1 MDNSED
7 GLSRE
12 QENNSEDGLSRE
24 QEKKIVRQSRIV
36 ELRDRVLLKDR
47 SADRAV
53 MEEVF
58 DKSTLMVV
66 YGLLNQEV
74 IKEIFGVMKSGKESR
89 IYTGIGAQDNRI
101 AIKIYL
107 TTSAE
112 FKKGMIPYITGDPR
126 FKVVKRD
133 SRSLAYLWAQK
144 EFKNLQRASEVGI
157 RVPRPIHVEKNILV
171 MEFITEDDYPA
182 QTLKEKH
189 PKNPRGMYRNL
200 LKYVRIL
207 YRKAKLVH
215 GDLSEYNIMNLHGI
229 PVIFDMSQSVHI
241 DHPMA
246 KQLLQRDID
255 VLNRFFKKLGVPIKS
270 SESIYEWVVG

>member
-12 QENNSEDGLSRE
+12 QENDSEDGLSREQENDSEDGLSREQENDSEDGLSREQENDSEDGLSREQENDSEDGLSRE

-101 AIKIYL
+101 AI
-107 TTSAE
+107 
-112 FKKGMIPYITGDPR
+112 
-126 FKVVKRD
+126 
-133 SRSLAYLWAQK
+133 
-144 EFKNLQRASEVGI
+144 
-157 RVPRPIHVEKNILV
+157 
-171 MEFITEDDYPA
+171 
-182 QTLKEKH
+182 
-189 PKNPRGMYRNL
+189 
-200 LKYVRIL
+200 
-207 YRKAKLVH
+207 
-215 GDLSEYNIMNLHGI
+215 
-229 PVIFDMSQSVHI
+229 
-241 DHPMA
+241 
-246 KQLLQRDID
+246 
-255 VLNRFFKKLGVPIKS
+255 
-270 SESIYEWVVG
+270 